1 MQVQWTASAES
12 DQEKL
17 IAYIT
22 QDSPTPALSQLDEIQ
37 GQTDLLA
44 DYSKLDRL
52 GRVKGTRELVVNR
65 TSFIIVYRIKGRA
78 VQILWVLHGAQQW
91 P

>member
-22 QDSPTPALSQLDEIQ
+22 QDSPTPALSQLDEIE

-44 DYSKLDRL
+44 NYPKLYRL
-52 GRVKGTRELVVNR
+52 GRVKGTHELVVNR
-65 TSFIIVYRIKGRA
+65 TSFIIVYRIKGRS

>member
-1 MQVQWTASAES
+1 MQVQCTARTES

-17 IAYIT
+17 IAYIA
-22 QDSPTPALSQLDEIQ
+22 QDCPTVALSQLDEIE

-44 DYSKLDRL
+44 NYPKLGRL

-65 TSFIIVYRIKGRA
+65 TSFIIVYRIKGSA
-78 VQILWVLHGAQQW
+78 VQILSVLHGAQQW

>member
-1 MQVQWTASAES
+1 MQLHWTTKAKS

-22 QDSPTPALSQLDEIQ
+22 QDCPTVALSQLDEIE

-44 DYSKLDRL
+44 NYPKL
-52 GRVKGTRELVVNR
+52 GRLK
-65 TSFIIVYRIKGRA
+65 
-78 VQILWVLHGAQQW
+78 
-91 P
+91 

>member
-1 MQVQWTASAES
+1 MQLQWTARAES

-17 IAYIT
+17 IAYIA
-22 QDSPTPALSQLDEIQ
+22 QDSPKAALSQLDEIE

-44 DYSKLDRL
+44 NYPKPGRL
-52 GRVKGTRELVVNR
+52 GRVKGTREQVVNR
-65 TSFIIVYRIKGRA
+65 TSFIIVYRIKGSA
-78 VQILWVLHGAQQW
+78 VQILRVLHGAQQW

>member
-1 MQVQWTASAES
+1 MQLQWTARAES

-44 DYSKLDRL
+44 NYSKLDRL